1 MIPIFR
7 ANLKMICMLKE
18 KERNFYQ
25 MEKFTKDNSKEQQ
38 CMAME
43 CLNQKMG
50 KYLKEFSCKE
60 REKVQEK

>member
-1 MIPIFR
+1 
-7 ANLKMICMLKE
+7 MLKE

-38 CMAME
+38 CMVME